1 MRNAAGVS
9 RAATAGPDRG
19 ALLTIR
25 QVRYNKEL
33 SRAELE
39 ILVIPRLESGRK
51 GRDAEQGVRANG
63 AICWPSDS
71 IF

>member
-1 MRNAAGVS
+1 MRNAVGVS
-9 RAATAGPDRG
+9 RAAIAGPDRG

-33 SRAELE
+33 SRSG
-39 ILVIPRLESGRK
+39 IKDLVIQRLESGRK
-51 GRDAEQGVRANG
+51 GRDAEQRVRANG
-63 AICWPSDS
+63 AICRPSDS